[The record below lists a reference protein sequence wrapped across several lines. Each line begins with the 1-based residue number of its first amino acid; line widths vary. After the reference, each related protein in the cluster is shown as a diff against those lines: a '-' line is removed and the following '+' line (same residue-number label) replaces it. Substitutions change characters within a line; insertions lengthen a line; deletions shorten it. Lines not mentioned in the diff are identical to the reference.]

1 VRREIMRGHIKI
13 FTLQIDIERA
23 YRFNAAG
30 AMSGGSLDESSMLS
44 MGLTFHSSQELIS
57 GR

>member
-13 FTLQIDIERA
+13 FTLQINVERA
-23 YRFNAAG
+23 HRLNAAG
-30 AMSGGSLDESSMLS
+30 AVKMGGLDKSSMLS
-44 MGLTFHSSQELIS
+44 MDLTVHSSRELIS

>member
-13 FTLQIDIERA
+13 FTLQIDVDRVH
-23 YRFNAAG
+23 RLNAAR
-30 AMSGGSLDESSMLS
+30 AATIGSLDKSVMLS
-44 MGLTFHSSQELIS
+44 MDLKAHAPHELIS